1 MTWEDIQDEPIQIE
15 SHEFESMLEKL
26 GFLVKKLRFLD
37 ESNSALVALQEKV
50 ELLSQSHSE
59 MILSHD
65 LHHVLK
71 AGLSSFH
78 ELVKTKVCSVFLV
91 DEEKFDFVHKMSI
104 PENLSSAIQE
114 EVDAQIRSGSF
125 GCVVNKGLPTCI
137 PTEVMGKEANE
148 PLSVML
154 APLSNRNRTIGVA
167 VVVFEQDQDFVRQQT
182 LKLLYLIVGLFSL
195 SLENAYLFND
205 LKLSYFDT
213 IKAVTNSIE
222 ARDPYTRGHSQRVG
236 KIAKA
241 ISEELDWSQKEK
253 DLIDWG
259 AVLHDVGKIGIPDAV
274 LNKPGKLT
282 DEEYGIIKSH
292 PTIGAEIVKEISFL
306 QPVMPY
312 VVQHH
317 ERFDGKGYPKGLAG
331 EAIAVKARLL
341 AVADCYD
348 AMTTDR
354 PYRKSLEPQ
363 IACDEIVNNAGTQF
377 DPEMVEA
384 FKKSFHSGNKAY
396 DKVSHS

>member
-1 MTWEDIQDEPIQIE
+1 MAWEEMEEEHIQIE

-26 GFLVKKLRFLD
+26 SFLVKKLSFLD
-37 ESNSALVALQEKV
+37 ESNSALVALQEKI
-50 ELLSQSHSE
+50 ELLSGSHSE

-65 LHHVLK
+65 LHHVLET
-71 AGLSSFH
+71 GLSSFR

-114 EVDAQIRSGSF
+114 EVDAQISSGSF
-125 GCVVNKGLPTCI
+125 GWVINKGLPTCI
-137 PTEVMGKEANE
+137 PTEVMGRETSE

-167 VVVFEQDQDFVRQQT
+167 AVVFEQDKDFVRQQT
-182 LKLLYLIVGLFSL
+182 LKLLYLIAGLFSL

-222 ARDPYTRGHSQRVG
+222 ARDPYTRGHSKRVG
-236 KIAKA
+236 EIAKEIA
-241 ISEELDWSQKEK
+241 EELDWSQEEK

-259 AVLHDVGKIGIPDAV
+259 AVLHDVGKIGVPDTV
-274 LNKPGKLT
+274 LKKPGKLT

-292 PTIGAEIVKEISFL
+292 PSIGVEIVKEISFL
-306 QPVMPY
+306 EPILPY
-312 VVQHH
+312 VLEHH
-317 ERFDGKGYPKGLAG
+317 ERYDGKGYPKGLVG
-331 EAIAVKARLL
+331 EGISVKARLL
-341 AVADCYD
+341 AIADCYD

-354 PYRKSLEPQ
+354 PYRKGLEPD
-363 IACDEIVNNAGTQF
+363 IAYDEIVKNAGTQF
-377 DPEMVEA
+377 DPELVEA
-384 FKKSFHSGNKAY
+384 FKKSFQSGNKIY
-396 DKVSHS
+396 CKVSHP